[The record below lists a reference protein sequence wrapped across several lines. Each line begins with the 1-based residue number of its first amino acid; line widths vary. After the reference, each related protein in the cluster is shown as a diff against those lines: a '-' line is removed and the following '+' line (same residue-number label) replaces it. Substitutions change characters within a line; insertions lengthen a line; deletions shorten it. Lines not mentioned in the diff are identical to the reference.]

1 MNKFSKMDDDNT
13 IYLTMA
19 DADQIYFFQK
29 WFTLWSLNSYITDM
43 VELISCFTEKYCTT
57 YIFQQIMLENIS
69 KKQSQGSGY
78 ASQAIFIEYS
88 EASTNKVL
96 LKYHPSAKLK
106 SIE

>member
-1 MNKFSKMDDDNT
+1 
-13 IYLTMA
+13 
-19 DADQIYFFQK
+19 
-29 WFTLWSLNSYITDM
+29 
-43 VELISCFTEKYCTT
+43 
-57 YIFQQIMLENIS
+57 MLENIS

-96 LKYHPSAKLK
+96 LKYHPTAKLK